1 MPLAIGYSALPLW
14 GNQMQL
20 TDSLS
25 ANACN
30 LCGGHDV
37 TVVSRRSRSGQPLRS
52 VACTGCGLVWADPRP
67 HDPRTFYADEYR
79 LAYKQ
84 TFEPRPKHVL
94 RAGHVALDR
103 LRKIRDCLFARPMKV
118 LDVGSGGGEFAYLL
132 KKLGH
137 DVTGAEPNRGYAA
150 YSRRQYG
157 LNVLEGFIGD
167 MHLPSQSFDL
177 ITIWHVLE
185 HTEDPGAVLAQLHA
199 ALRPGGTLVVEVPH
213 VLATCQ
219 SPRSS
224 FHEAHLYTFGIP
236 TLNALARK
244 AGLVPVS
251 TQLSPDGGNLTA
263 RFEAL
268 AVHGAST
275 CASWQIPGNH
285 AEVARVIAAHTPL
298 SHALSAHPLRR
309 AAGRLWRAVS
319 ERLTLRSA
327 GGATGRELLDAVY
340 ARGLQDGVAPA
351 PRRRLPWA
359 WLAGAYVFAIAT
371 EELLVDRLLPMARLS
386 EQQSLVVYAG
396 IQCVVAA
403 ALLWTFVWKRPG
415 SLQDAARAGA
425 WTVPLFAVPV
435 LC

>member
-1 MPLAIGYSALPLW
+1 
-14 GNQMQL
+14 MQQ
-20 TDSLS
+20 TDFRS

-37 TVVSRRSRSGQPLRS
+37 TVVSRRSRSGRPLRS
-52 VACTGCGLVWADPRP
+52 VACTGCGLVWSDPRP
-67 HDPRTFYADEYR
+67 HDTRTFYADDYR

-103 LRKIRDCLFARPMKV
+103 LRKIRDCVSRERMHV

-137 DVTGAEPNRGYAA
+137 EVTGAEPNNGYAA
-150 YSRRQYG
+150 YSERQYG
-157 LNVLEGFIGD
+157 LRIRRGFIGD
-167 MHLPSQSFDL
+167 MDLPPQSFDL
-177 ITIWHVLE
+177 VTIWHVLE
-185 HTEDPGAVLAQLHA
+185 HTEDPAAVLTQLHA
-199 ALRPGGTLVVEVPH
+199 ALRPGGTLVVEVPN

-236 TLNALARK
+236 TLSALARK
-244 AGLVPVS
+244 AGFMPVS
-251 TQLSPDGGNLTA
+251 IQLSADAGNLTA

-268 AVHGAST
+268 AAHETAP
-275 CASWQIPGNH
+275 CAVRKIAGNH
-285 AEVARVIAAHTPL
+285 AHVTSVIAAHTQL
-298 SHALSAHPLRR
+298 SHALSVHPFKR

-319 ERLTLRSA
+319 ERLALRSA
-327 GGATGRELLDAVY
+327 GVVTGRELLDKVY
-340 ARGLQDGVAPA
+340 ARGLVDRATPSSRRHV
-351 PRRRLPWA
+351 PRA
-359 WLAGAYVFAIAT
+359 WLVGAYLFAIAT
-371 EELLVDRLLPMARLS
+371 EELLVDRLLPMARLG

-396 IQCVVAA
+396 IQCVVVG
-403 ALLWTFVWKRPG
+403 ALLWTFVWRRPG
-415 SLQDAARAGA
+415 SVQDAARAGA
-425 WTVPLFAVPV
+425 WTVPLFAVPA